1 MSQINQHITSYK
13 TYGIVLASLLALTA
27 LTVFVTWFDLE
38 SLTIVVA
45 LLIASVKVTIVVL
58 YFMHIKHDSL
68 IFKLMVGMVF
78 LLIVIV
84 FVILFFDYLF
94 R

>member
-1 MSQINQHITSYK
+1 MSQTKEHITSYK
-13 TYGIVLASLLALTA
+13 TYAIILAVLLSLTA

-38 SLTIVVA
+38 SLTIAVA
-45 LLIASVKVTIVVL
+45 MLIASVKVTIVIA

-68 IFKLMVGMVF
+68 VFKLMVSMVF
-78 LLIVIV
+78 LLIIVV

>member
-1 MSQINQHITSYK
+1 
-13 TYGIVLASLLALTA
+13 
-27 LTVFVTWFDLE
+27 
-38 SLTIVVA
+38 
-45 LLIASVKVTIVVL
+45 
-58 YFMHIKHDSL
+58 MHIKHDSL

-94 R
+94 M